1 MKQFIYIFFLLI
13 AVTTNAQE
21 FINGGPLDFKIS
33 ALETPIISFGVAT
46 PQNKFFISE
55 VDLIDPVKPKEV
67 NMLAVMTKSA
77 NVKKREVDIKS
88 FGSFGS
94 QKRKSSV
101 ISVEA
106 RANELRPNS
115 YNFGNTGVRN
125 ISYKD
130 SRLPSYY
137 GYYRTPYIGY

>member
-1 MKQFIYIFFLLI
+1 MKHLIYIICFCI
-13 AVTTNAQE
+13 TAVSYGQE
-21 FINGGPLDFKIS
+21 LQNGGPLEFKIS
-33 ALETPIISFGVAT
+33 ALEAPVISFGVAT

-67 NMLAVMTKSA
+67 NMLAVMTRSA
-77 NVKKREVDIKS
+77 NVKKRAVDIKS

-94 QKRKSSV
+94 QKQKSSV